1 MNKPSF
7 VYVMYIASSADKVF
21 KALTDGDLS
30 ERYWTGNRVESDW
43 KVGSPFTLKL
53 TRHDKNVVGKVL
65 EVEPPRRLAYTFQ
78 AQHDGMES
86 EKPSR
91 VTFELE
97 QQRDQVKLTLIHDD
111 FEPGSKAFEGISRGW
126 PLVLSGLKSLM
137 ETGKV
142 ELHAPWYEEQDA
154 ARAAAATGRS

>member
-1 MNKPSF
+1 MF
-7 VYVMYIASSADKVF
+7 A
-21 KALTDGDLS
+21 ALTDGNLS
-30 ERYWTGNRVESDW
+30 ERYWTGSRVESDW
-43 KVGSPFTLKL
+43 KVGSPFELKL
-53 TRHDKNVVGKVL
+53 KRHDKNVVGKVL
-65 EVEPPRRLAYTFQ
+65 EVDPPRRLAYTFQ
-78 AQHDGMES
+78 AQHDGMEH

-142 ELHAPWYEEQDA
+142 ELYAPWYDEQDA
-154 ARAAAATGRS
+154 ARAAAATARS

>member
-1 MNKPSF
+1 MSKPSF
-7 VYVMYIASSADKVF
+7 VYVTYIASTAEKVF
-21 KALTDGDLS
+21 KALTDPDMS
-30 ERYWTGNRVESDW
+30 ERYWTGSRVESDW

-65 EVEPPRRLAYTFQ
+65 EFDPPRRLAYTFQ
-78 AQHDGMES
+78 AQHDGMEH

-97 QQRDQVKLTLIHDD
+97 QQRDQVRLTLIHDD
-111 FEPGSKAFEGISRGW
+111 FEPGSKALESVSRGW

-142 ELHAPWYEEQDA
+142 ELHAPWYDDQDA
-154 ARAAAATGRS
+154 ARAAATRS